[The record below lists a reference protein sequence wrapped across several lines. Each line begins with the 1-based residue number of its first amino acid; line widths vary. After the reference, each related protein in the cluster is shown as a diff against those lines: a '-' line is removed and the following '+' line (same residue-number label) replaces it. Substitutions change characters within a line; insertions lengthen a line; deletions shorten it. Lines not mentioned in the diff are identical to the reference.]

1 MTLISCGAV
10 SPAIFSVVNKTQT
23 AGETPAL
30 QKPFPASAKC
40 FSHWNIFCTH
50 HLF

>member
-1 MTLISCGAV
+1 MTLISCGV

-23 AGETPAL
+23 AGETAL